1 MTTYANISWSGFG
14 IQDPGWG
21 HRENKVHDIR
31 ILPTLIRQEMGM
43 PAIKPAATGPLS
55 RTDHTN
61 ETKTDPKF
69 CRNQQD
75 PQEKVHGKLLIT
87 SYPLLEPR

>member
-1 MTTYANISWSGFG
+1 
-14 IQDPGWG
+14 
-21 HRENKVHDIR
+21 
-31 ILPTLIRQEMGM
+31 M
-43 PAIKPAATGPLS
+43 PAIKPGRPSPLS

-61 ETKTDPKF
+61 ETETDPKI

-75 PQEKVHGKLLIT
+75 PQEKVHGKLFIT